1 MSDAVFNLKIF
12 EWIDKIVIQNI
23 LDNCEEENFAAWE
36 IIIREWEE
44 SNKKWYIIKSWKVK
58 VSVKNTEISI
68 LWDWEIF
75 WEIALLNEESR
86 TATVEA
92 LEDTKTIVLTL
103 DNLVDMINNDDNKI
117 NKEII
122 RRIEETYAK

>member
-12 EWIDKIVIQNI
+12 KWIDKKVIQNI
-23 LDNCEEENFAAWE
+23 LDNCEEENFVAWE

-58 VSVKNTEISI
+58 ISVGNKEISI